1 MTYKETLDFL
11 FTKLPYFTRD
21 GKAAL
26 KPDLKNTILLCEA
39 IGNPHLK
46 FKSIHIAGT
55 NGKGSTSNMLSAILQ
70 MQGYKTGLYT
80 SPHLKDFRERIRING
95 EMVSEAFVVAFT
107 EKIIPHLEI
116 IQPSF
121 FEITVAMCFD
131 YFAEQ
136 QIDYAIIET
145 GLGGRLDSTN
155 IIHPILSIIT
165 NIGYDHTD
173 LLGDT
178 LAKIAFE
185 KAGIIKSNVPIVI
198 GETQLETTP
207 VFKEKAKL
215 ENASLYYADQNP
227 NYFNTEIESDLTGIY
242 QQKNILTV
250 MQAVEVLQKIG
261 LTIDPFMAARA
272 LRQVKKLTG
281 FIGRWDILQT
291 NPKIIV
297 DTGHNASG
305 LKYVFEQLKQETYSK
320 LHIVFGMVADKDRSE
335 ILKLLPKLAMYYFCQ
350 PNLPRGLN
358 PELLKTECESTGLF
372 GHTYDSVANA
382 LRAAKENAK
391 PNDLIFIG
399 GSTFVVAEII

>member
-198 GETQLETTP
+198 GETQMETTP

-297 DTGHNASG
+297 DTGHNVSG

-335 ILKLLPKLAMYYFCQ
+335 ILKLLPKVAMYYFCQ

>member
-1 MTYKETLDFL
+1 
-11 FTKLPYFTRD
+11 
-21 GKAAL
+21 
-26 KPDLKNTILLCEA
+26 
-39 IGNPHLK
+39 
-46 FKSIHIAGT
+46 
-55 NGKGSTSNMLSAILQ
+55 
-70 MQGYKTGLYT
+70 MQLY
-80 SPHLKDFRERIRING
+80 N
-95 EMVSEAFVVAFT
+95 
-107 EKIIPHLEI
+107 
-116 IQPSF
+116 
-121 FEITVAMCFD
+121 
-131 YFAEQ
+131 
-136 QIDYAIIET
+136 
-145 GLGGRLDSTN
+145 
-155 IIHPILSIIT
+155 
-165 NIGYDHTD
+165 
-173 LLGDT
+173 
-178 LAKIAFE
+178 
-185 KAGIIKSNVPIVI
+185 
-198 GETQLETTP
+198 
-207 VFKEKAKL
+207 
-215 ENASLYYADQNP
+215 
-227 NYFNTEIESDLTGIY
+227 Y

-297 DTGHNASG
+297 DTGHNVSG

-335 ILKLLPKLAMYYFCQ
+335 ILKLLPKVAMYYFCQ